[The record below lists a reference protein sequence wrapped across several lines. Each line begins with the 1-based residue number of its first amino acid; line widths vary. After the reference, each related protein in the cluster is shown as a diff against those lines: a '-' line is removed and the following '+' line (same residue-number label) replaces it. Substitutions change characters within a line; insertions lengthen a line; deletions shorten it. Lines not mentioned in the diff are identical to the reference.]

1 MGGRIVDLLSTPHLA
16 TEALLPWLLNDTLTS
31 AERSQVEAH
40 LRSCAQCSAELAQQ
54 KQLHSQ
60 YNGEATP
67 DPGLDVD
74 VAFARLLPRLDDQPV
89 RSPRPPLWRPR
100 QPVHWWQLGLAVQ
113 MGVILALGSAL
124 LFQLKPTMQNE
135 NVAAYRGLAA
145 TAQRATG
152 DAVVVFDP
160 NASEAQMRTI
170 LQRVGAR
177 IVDGPTAAGAFVV
190 RFDDDPTAAML
201 ASLRSDPVIVR
212 VESLSA
218 QLR

>member
-40 LRSCAQCSAELAQQ
+40 LRSCAQCRAELAQQ
-54 KQLHSQ
+54 KQLQSHYSDA
-60 YNGEATP
+60 ATP
-67 DPGLDVD
+67 APALDID
-74 VAFARLLPRLDDQPV
+74 AAFARLLPRLDDQPV
-89 RSPRPPLWRPR
+89 RSARGPLWPR
-100 QPVHWWQLGLAVQ
+100 QPAHWWQLGLAVQ
-113 MGVILALGSAL
+113 MGVILALSLAL
-124 LFQLKPTMQNE
+124 LLQLKPTTQNE
-135 NVAAYRGLAA
+135 DVAAYRGLAA
-145 TAQRATG
+145 ATQRATG
-152 DAVVVFDP
+152 DALVVFDP
-160 NASEAQMRTI
+160 NASEAQMRAT

-190 RFDDDPTAAML
+190 RFDDDPTAAVL
-201 ASLRSDPVIVR
+201 ASLRSDPAIVR

>member
-54 KQLHSQ
+54 KQLQSHYS
-60 YNGEATP
+60 GAATP
-67 DPGLDVD
+67 DPALDID
-74 VAFARLLPRLDDQPV
+74 AAFARLLPRLDDQPV
-89 RSPRPPLWRPR
+89 RSPRRPLWPH
-100 QPVHWWQLGLAVQ
+100 QPVRWWQLGLAVQ

-124 LFQLKPTMQNE
+124 LLQLKPTTQNE
-135 NVAAYRGLAA
+135 DVAAYRGLAA

-152 DAVVVFDP
+152 DALVVFDP
-160 NASEAQMRTI
+160 NASEAQVRAT

-201 ASLRSDPVIVR
+201 ASLRSDPAIVR

>member
-54 KQLHSQ
+54 KQLQSHYS
-60 YNGEATP
+60 GAATP
-67 DPGLDVD
+67 DPGLDID
-74 VAFARLLPRLDDQPV
+74 AAFARLLPRLDDQPV
-89 RSPRPPLWRPR
+89 RSARRPLWPQ
-100 QPVHWWQLGLAVQ
+100 QPVRWWQLGLAVQ
-113 MGVILALGSAL
+113 MGVILALASAL
-124 LFQLKPTMQNE
+124 LFQLKPTTQNAD
-135 NVAAYRGLAA
+135 VAAYRGLAA
-145 TAQRATG
+145 SAQRATG
-152 DAVVVFDP
+152 DALVVFDP
-160 NASEAQMRTI
+160 NASETQMRAT
-170 LQRVGAR
+170 LQRAGAR

-190 RFDDDPTAAML
+190 RFEDDPTAAML
-201 ASLRSDPVIVR
+201 ASLRSDPAIVR

>member
-31 AERSQVEAH
+31 DERCQVEAH

-54 KQLHSQ
+54 RQLQSHYS
-60 YNGEATP
+60 GAATP
-67 DPGLDVD
+67 DPALDID
-74 VAFARLLPRLDDQPV
+74 AAFARLLPRLDDQPV
-89 RSPRPPLWRPR
+89 RSPRRPLWTR
-100 QPVHWWQLGLAVQ
+100 QPVRWWQLGLAVQ
-113 MGVILALGSAL
+113 MGVILSLGSAL
-124 LFQLKPTMQNE
+124 LLQLKPTLQNE
-135 NVAAYRGLAA
+135 DMAAYRGLAA
-145 TAQRATG
+145 TAQRTSG

-160 NASEAQMRTI
+160 NASEAQMRAT
-170 LQRVGAR
+170 LQHVGAR

-190 RFDDDPTAAML
+190 RFDGDPTAAML
-201 ASLRSDPVIVR
+201 AALRSDPAIVR

>member
-54 KQLHSQ
+54 RQLQSHYS
-60 YNGEATP
+60 GAATP
-67 DPGLDVD
+67 DRALDID
-74 VAFARLLPRLDDQPV
+74 AAFARLLPRLDDQPV
-89 RSPRPPLWRPR
+89 RLPRRSR
-100 QPVHWWQLGLAVQ
+100 QPVRWWQFGLAVQ
-113 MGVILALGSAL
+113 MGIIVALASTL
-124 LFQLKPTMQNE
+124 LLQLKPATQNE
-135 NVAAYRGLAA
+135 NIAAYRGLAA

-152 DAVVVFDP
+152 DALVVFGP
-160 NASEAQMRTI
+160 NTSEAQMRAA

-177 IVDGPTAAGAFVV
+177 IVDGPTAAGAFIV
-190 RFDDDPTAAML
+190 RFDDDPTAAIL
-201 ASLRSDPVIVR
+201 AALRSDPAIVR

>member
-1 MGGRIVDLLSTPHLA
+1 VGGRIVDLLSTPHLA

-54 KQLHSQ
+54 KQLQSHYS
-60 YNGEATP
+60 GAATP
-67 DPGLDVD
+67 DPALDID
-74 VAFARLLPRLDDQPV
+74 AAFARLLPRLDDQPV
-89 RSPRPPLWRPR
+89 RSPRRPLWRPR
-100 QPVHWWQLGLAVQ
+100 QPVRWWQLGLAVQ

-124 LFQLKPTMQNE
+124 LLQLKPTTQNE
-135 NVAAYRGLAA
+135 DVAAYRGLAA

-152 DAVVVFDP
+152 DALVVFDP
-160 NASEAQMRTI
+160 NASETQMRAT
-170 LQRVGAR
+170 LQRFGAR

-201 ASLRSDPVIVR
+201 VSLRSDPAIVR

>member
-40 LRSCAQCSAELAQQ
+40 LRSCAQCSAELEQQ
-54 KQLHSQ
+54 KRLQSHYS
-60 YNGEATP
+60 GAVTP
-67 DPGLDVD
+67 DLALDVGA
-74 VAFARLLPRLDDQPV
+74 AFARLLPRLDDQPV
-89 RSPRPPLWRPR
+89 RAPRRPLWGPQ
-100 QPVHWWQLGLAVQ
+100 QPVRWWQLGLAVQ
-113 MGVILALGSAL
+113 MGIILALSSAL
-124 LFQLKPTMQNE
+124 LLQLTPTTQN
-135 NVAAYRGLAA
+135 VDMAAYRGLAA
-145 TAQRATG
+145 TAHRATG
-152 DAVVVFDP
+152 DALVVFNP
-160 NASEAQMRTI
+160 ITSEAQVRAS

-201 ASLRSDPVIVR
+201 ASLRGDPAIVR